1 MWLSEGARDWGLAG
15 RIGCAEVS
23 SMKVYGMSGRDKD
36 SWAIAI
42 ICRLEGCGRGQG
54 REMLIDRGQTM
65 KSQHLMPM
73 SLNFVLQ
80 TLGVVEM
87 EVR

>member
-1 MWLSEGARDWGLAG
+1 MGTGWESRICRGKQHGSAWHAG
-15 RIGCAEVS
+15 ERQ
-23 SMKVYGMSGRDKD
+23 D

-42 ICRLEGCGRGQG
+42 ICRLEGCGLGQG
-54 REMLIDRGQTM
+54 QSQEMLVDRGQTM
-65 KSQHLMPM
+65 KSQHSMPK